1 MRRLP
6 ILVLLAPGCAGEG
19 GDPADPAPDAAAPAP
34 DGGGEAPP
42 PTWASEMIAADD
54 GLFTSRMQSGGAV
67 ELGVASADADDGG
80 VARLVLAGAPRLG
93 TGDHVGPAF
102 ASELA
107 TTNAD
112 FHFGTY
118 RTRVRLASCAPGEE
132 AVNGLFTYF
141 NDGSDHDGDGLVDN
155 AEIDFEILCGTPDV
169 VFLTVW
175 TEYSG
180 DDFRKW
186 TRAIDLATGAI
197 WASPSDHEYGL
208 VAAGQD
214 PALVLPDLLDPGG
227 FVELGFDWRADRV
240 RFFAVVA
247 GADRTLAELTD
258 AAGIP
263 TLPGRLMFNV
273 WHPLE
278 HWFGGGGAPDFPA
291 GDATLLVDWARYW
304 RR

>member
-1 MRRLP
+1 MHR
-6 ILVLLAPGCAGEG
+6 IALVLLVGCPGCADERGAGE
-19 GDPADPAPDAAAPAP
+19 PPLDAAAPDP
-34 DGGGEAPP
+34 DGGGDPTP
-42 PTWASEMIAADD
+42 PTWASDMIAADHR
-54 GLFTSRMQSGGAV
+54 LFTTRMQPGGTV
-67 ELGVASADADDGG
+67 ELGVADADADGG
-80 VARLVLAGAPRLG
+80 EVARLVLAGAPRLG
-93 TGDHVGPAF
+93 TRDHVGPAF

-107 TTNAD
+107 TARDD

-132 AVNGLFTYF
+132 AVNGLFTYS
-141 NDGSDHDGDGLVDN
+141 NDGADHDGDGLIDN

-186 TRAIDLATGAI
+186 TRAIDLTTGAV

-208 VAAGQD
+208 VAAGED

-240 RFFAVVA
+240 RFFAVVD
-247 GADRTLAELTD
+247 GEDRTLAELTD

-278 HWFGGGGAPDFPA
+278 HWFGGGGTPDYPA
-291 GDATLLVDWARYW
+291 ADATLLVDWARYW
-304 RR
+304 R